1 VPTPTQL
8 RTAGEAYGPS
18 GLASYLTLSI
28 PNRQVQAG
36 NFPPVT
42 FPPFHSSQHPYVQ
55 QYYDPDATAMVLD
68 SPYGGAYRLARQLA
82 AAAPTPYAFVQSV
95 QRYLAHGFTY
105 NEKPPVRRYP
115 LESFLFRDRIG
126 YCQQFSGAMAL
137 LLRMGG
143 VPARVASGFTPGTA
157 DANAHLWTVSD
168 IDAHAWVEAWFPH
181 YGWVRFDP
189 TPASAPARGGA
200 SAAPLAKRIGAT
212 GFGNTS
218 SPGNASGSGSSS
230 GASHPGSGGSGVTPF
245 IVVPIVLLLAGLGF
259 FVWSLLRPE
268 PTADELVAEL
278 ERALSRS
285 GRPLADGVTLAS
297 LEHRFRGSPNAAA
310 YIRALRLNRYADGTG
325 RPSATERRALRQQLR
340 YGLGLSG
347 RLRSLWALPPR
358 PRLGRA
364 RVRAS

>member
-1 VPTPTQL
+1 MKRIVL
-8 RTAGEAYGPS
+8 AGIVA
-18 GLASYLTLSI
+18 LTL
-28 PNRQVQAG
+28 V
-36 NFPPVT
+36 
-42 FPPFHSSQHPYVQ
+42 
-55 QYYDPDATAMVLD
+55 
-68 SPYGGAYRLARQLA
+68 LA
-82 AAAPTPYAFVQSV
+82 A
-95 QRYLAHGFTY
+95 
-105 NEKPPVRRYP
+105 
-115 LESFLFRDRIG
+115 
-126 YCQQFSGAMAL
+126 C
-137 LLRMGG
+137 
-143 VPARVASGFTPGTA
+143 
-157 DANAHLWTVSD
+157 
-168 IDAHAWVEAWFPH
+168 
-181 YGWVRFDP
+181 
-189 TPASAPARGGA
+189 
-200 SAAPLAKRIGAT
+200 
-212 GFGNTS
+212 
-218 SPGNASGSGSSS
+218 SGSGSSP

-259 FVWSLLRPE
+259 FVWSLLRPA

-364 RVRAS
+364 RARAS